1 MKRDLKHLQ
10 QCLQERKEIIIQG
23 LWATPP
29 YPDNDLTQVRENWK
43 KLTGSYPG
51 EDSYLVGVTFIR
63 EDILI
68 PRSAL
73 QQIIADLL
81 ALREEYQASPH
92 TEEDFYATI
101 ESTPSEPNPPSQPE
115 PNITE
120 EPSPFGVICGRIN
133 SLNPIRE

>member
-1 MKRDLKHLQ
+1 MWV
-10 QCLQERKEIIIQG
+10 CIC
-23 LWATPP
+23 
-29 YPDNDLTQVRENWK
+29 
-43 KLTGSYPG
+43 
-51 EDSYLVGVTFIR
+51 FID
-63 EDILI
+63 EDILV

-120 EPSPFGVICGRIN
+120 EPSPLELFAVE
-133 SLNPIRE
+133 STASTPIRE